1 MGWAPVCEQAEGLE
15 AFERGGSGVATRG
28 APLTRPAAAHVG
40 SGASFGPGT
49 LAAHGSC
56 VVKNGAARAHVASI
70 GNRSAA
76 GRRCGANVNVKRN
89 ERGCSD
95 FIFKT
100 FARGVSSF
108 ERKWKMRFEF
118 RSRSPRLYKLK
129 VRPSASAGRCGKLAS
144 AHVVHT
150 DTPPRF
156 TIVDSI

>member
-15 AFERGGSGVATRG
+15 ADERGGSGVATRG

-40 SGASFGPGT
+40 SASCGPGT
-49 LAAHGSC
+49 LAAHGG
-56 VVKNGAARAHVASI
+56 VGENGAARAHVASI

-144 AHVVHT
+144 HVVHT